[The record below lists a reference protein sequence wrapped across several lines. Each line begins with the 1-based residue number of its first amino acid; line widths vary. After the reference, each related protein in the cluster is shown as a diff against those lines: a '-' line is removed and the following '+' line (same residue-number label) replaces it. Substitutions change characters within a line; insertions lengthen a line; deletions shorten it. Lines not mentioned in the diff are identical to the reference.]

1 MLGNCE
7 LLLLGFSATDL
18 RIIYFSP
25 LWDLRRGVRACRDTS
40 SSKEPSSKPALLF
53 EFPSGLFWIFF
64 FFPSPA
70 SKLSTPVFTSSPDGE
85 KMREMR
91 GEANLDAK
99 KRRPVIHLEQLSW
112 DVPMERTQACPS
124 SLSLLSGCGEP
135 GCF

>member
-25 LWDLRRGVRACRDTS
+25 LWDSRRGVRARRDTS

-53 EFPSGLFWIFF
+53 EFPSGLLDLL

-91 GEANLDAK
+91 GEANLDTK
-99 KRRPVIHLEQLSW
+99 NHRPVIHLEQLSW